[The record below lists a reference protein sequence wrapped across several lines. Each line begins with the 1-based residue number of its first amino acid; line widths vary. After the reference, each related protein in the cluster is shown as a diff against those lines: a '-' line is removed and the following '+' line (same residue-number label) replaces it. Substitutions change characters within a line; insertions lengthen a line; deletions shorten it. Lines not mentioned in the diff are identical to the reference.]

1 MDQFAAGIRWLS
13 IALLK
18 VSIFLSVAMIG
29 VVTLLLPV
37 VGLFAGARL
46 GEIFGKRMEILGG
59 LILLGLEFA
68 WSLPTLP
75 MNMDECHVYV

>member
-29 VVTLLLPV
+29 VVTLLLSA